1 MSERKL
7 VVVKDNVILHELGG
21 IGGPILTPT
30 RITID
35 AILKM
40 INNKRHVF
48 ECYPNDPRN
57 ESLWVELTNANYKSN
72 NFNKAASDEK
82 IPEEHK
88 EVQEPVNSKDEIQNN
103 QDSTPVDPE
112 VPTTDVDASNDD
124 GVISENENEDVHQ
137 DSTPVDPEVPTTDV
151 DVSNDESVPQ
161 ETPVKET
168 KTSNSNKKNKKNK

>member
-137 DSTPVDPEVPTTDV
+137 DNSTKEDSSEET
-151 DVSNDESVPQ
+151 SNDEPVPQ

>member
-82 IPEEHK
+82 IPEEYK
-88 EVQEPVNSKDEIQNN
+88 EVQKPVNSKDEIQNN

-112 VPTTDVDASNDD
+112 VQTTDVDASNDD

-137 DSTPVDPEVPTTDV
+137 DNSTKEDSSEGT
-151 DVSNDESVPQ
+151 SNDEPVPQ